1 MNKKREYYRGVYD
14 FLTTAIGVS
23 VKTILLGVVWFYFY
37 NPIIRIPFWTKGHY
51 FILTLYFVMLF
62 YLSGSRG
69 KEKRECLKWTDI
81 LFSQIS
87 AIFVAD
93 LIFYLEICLL
103 AYRFPTAWPVIAAA
117 GMAVLYEIIWS
128 GLLQLVECKLFPP
141 YEAVLVYGKGTGE
154 EALEKLNSRR
164 DKFSVSSKID
174 AKRDMTE
181 ILREI
186 NKSEVVILWNVEAYR
201 RSKILK
207 YCFERNKRIY
217 ILPSVADIIL
227 SGTEEMY
234 FFDVPLF
241 LKRGN
246 TMSLG
251 QLAVKR
257 GLDIVLAVVALVLAS
272 PFMMAAAIA
281 IKIYDRGPILYRQI
295 RCTKDGKQ
303 FLIYKFRS
311 MIENAEQDGVARLSS
326 KKDSRITPIGDFIR
340 KTRIDELPQLFNIL
354 KGDMSF
360 VGPRPERPEIIEQYR
375 QVFPEFVFRMK
386 VKAGLTGYAQIYGKY
401 NTTPYNK
408 LKLDLFYIEHYSIW
422 LDIKILLQTIKI
434 IFTPES
440 TEGIE
445 EGQETSLEWGGGTED
460 DRKSD

>member
-1 MNKKREYYRGVYD
+1 MREIYD
-14 FLTTAIGVS
+14 FITTVIGVS
-23 VKTILLGVVWFYFY
+23 VKTLLLGMVWFHFY

-51 FILTLYFVMLF
+51 FILTLYFLMLF
-62 YLSGSRG
+62 YLSGNRG

-87 AIFVAD
+87 AIFIAD
-93 LIFYLEICLL
+93 VIFYLEICLL
-103 AYRFPTAWPVIAAA
+103 AYRFPTAWPIVVAAGAAA
-117 GMAVLYEIIWS
+117 LFEIAWS
-128 GLLQLVECKLFPP
+128 GFLRIIERKLFPP

-154 EALEKLNSRR
+154 EAVEKLGSRR
-164 DKFSVSSKID
+164 DKFVVKSKID
-174 AKRDMTE
+174 AKREME
-181 ILREI
+181 EVLRVVDE
-186 NKSEVVILWNVEAYR
+186 SEVVLLWNVEAYR

-246 TMSLG
+246 ALGLG
-251 QLAVKR
+251 QLAAKR
-257 GLDIVLAVVALVLAS
+257 VFDIVLAAVALALAS
-272 PFMMAAAIA
+272 PVMAAAAVA
-281 IKIYDRGPILYRQI
+281 IKLYDRGPVLYRQI

-311 MIENAEQDGVARLSS
+311 MIENAERDGIARLSS
-326 KKDSRITPIGDFIR
+326 KRDDRITPVGVFIR
-340 KTRIDELPQLFNIL
+340 KTRIDELPQLLNVL
-354 KGDMSF
+354 RGDMSF
-360 VGPRPERPEIIEQYR
+360 IGPRPERPEIIEEYR
-375 QVFPEFVFRMK
+375 QVFPEFAFRMK
-386 VKAGLTGYAQIYGKY
+386 MKAGLTGYAQIYGKY

-422 LDIKILLQTIKI
+422 LDIKILLQTVKV

-445 EGQETSLEWGGGTED
+445 EGQKTSLDWGGEQED